1 MADYSGSYATPRADL
16 GMALIEYW
24 REGGGNWVTPRALPK
39 LTVKKKAAT
48 FSAWTRGS
56 ILRVDDVKRSMRGQF
71 NRVTGD
77 GKDHSY
83 NCQDYGVEVLV
94 DDGERAFFAPDFD
107 SDLQATMLCEQRVK
121 RAQEVRTAKALFNT
135 TTFTGSN
142 FTDNSASDPWTG
154 LSADIYGQILTAKE
168 ASRRQT
174 GLMPNKMIV
183 SRPTFN
189 LMKNN
194 TDLKNR
200 RNVTVLLSDQEI
212 EDSLQELLGLEEL
225 IVADEVYNTAAEGST
240 ATITDIWDAH
250 YALVFYCCRDG
261 ATLAE
266 PSLGR
271 LVEWEFLPEFLV
283 TSYRAE
289 DRKSDVMRC
298 EHFVQ
303 EYIYDAAYGNLIK
316 IKT

>member
-1 MADYSGSYATPRADL
+1 MADYQGSYATPRADL
-16 GMALIEYW
+16 GMALMEYW
-24 REGGGNWVTPRALPK
+24 REGGGNWVTERALPR
-39 LTVKKKAAT
+39 LTVPKKAAT
-48 FSAWTRGS
+48 FTAWTRAS
-56 ILRVDDVKRSMRGQF
+56 ILRVDNVKRSFRGQF

-83 NCQDYGVEVLV
+83 NCQDYGVESLV
-94 DDGERAFFAPDFD
+94 DDGERAFFSKDFD
-107 SDLQATMLCEQRVK
+107 SDLQATMLCEQRIR
-121 RAQEVRTAKALFNT
+121 RAQEVRTANLLFSQN
-135 TTFTGSN
+135 TFTGAN
-142 FTDNSASDPWTG
+142 FTDNSATDPWTG
-154 LSADIYGQILTAKE
+154 LSADIYGQVLTAKE

-174 GLMPNKMIV
+174 GIMPNKMLV

-212 EDSLQELLGLEEL
+212 EDSLQELLGLEDL
-225 IVADEVYNTAAEGST
+225 IIADEVYNSASEGST
-240 ATITDIWDAH
+240 ASVTDIWSGS
-250 YALVFYCCRDG
+250 YALLFYACREG

-266 PSLGR
+266 PSMGR
-271 LVEWEFLPEFLV
+271 TIEWEFLPEFLV

-289 DRKSDVMRC
+289 DRKSDVYRC

-303 EYIYDAAYGNLIK
+303 EYLYDQAYGNLIK
-316 IKT
+316 IK